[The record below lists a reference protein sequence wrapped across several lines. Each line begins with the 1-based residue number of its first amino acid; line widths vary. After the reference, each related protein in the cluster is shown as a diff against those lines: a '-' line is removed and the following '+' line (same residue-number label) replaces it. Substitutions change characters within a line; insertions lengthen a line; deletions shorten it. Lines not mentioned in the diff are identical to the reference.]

1 MNIEKIIHIV
11 AGIVLTLFVVGV
23 SYGIITAVSSEV
35 DRYTTEFDNTTTQI
49 LESKYTKYDGTPT
62 SGSTVL
68 NLIKTTYSSVNDDP
82 IYILVKTAS
91 NTVGVYYVC
100 DSSGTKL
107 DSSVQSGLV
116 RNAQKK
122 GNGNYVMPS
131 ASFTG
136 QVDRDSNGSIIGIT
150 FTQE

>member
-1 MNIEKIIHIV
+1 MT
-11 AGIVLTLFVVGV
+11 VLLH
-23 SYGIITAVSSEV
+23 
-35 DRYTTEFDNTTTQI
+35 R
-49 LESKYTKYDGTPT
+49 
-62 SGSTVL
+62 GSTVL

-91 NTVGVYYVC
+91 NTAGVYYVC
-100 DSSGTKL
+100 DSSGAKL